1 MPEIRHFSSGFE
13 SQRSGGMEVS
23 MILTVTLNPA
33 VDKTYTTG
41 TLMLG
46 QVNRMRTVNNIAGGK
61 GINVAKILRQ
71 YGYEVAAAGFLGGY
85 TGQFIE
91 NCMREIHAQCCFTK
105 VAGETRSSINV
116 IAEDG
121 YVTEILEPGPA
132 VSAQELEQFMDDY
145 GKAVESSE
153 LVIMSGSV
161 AKGIPADIYQKL
173 VEIGNKAGRRC
184 ILDTSGEALLHGIKA
199 VPFMIKPNQKEL
211 EYLVGHKLRDIGEIG
226 RAAEKLRGTGIE
238 YVLVSLGKKGLLSV
252 AEGETLW
259 AKPPVVKAVNTVG
272 CGDSVVASYA
282 MSLLKGEDSVT
293 ALKRATAISAA
304 NTATLE
310 SGDIALELAEDLLE
324 KVEIE
329 KR

>member
-1 MPEIRHFSSGFE
+1 
-13 SQRSGGMEVS
+13 

-41 TLMLG
+41 SLLLG

-71 YGYEVAAAGFLGGY
+71 YGYEVMTAGFLGGY

-91 NCMREIHAQCCFTK
+91 ACMEEIHARRRFTK
-105 VAGETRSSINV
+105 VAGETRSSIN
-116 IAEDG
+116 ILAEDG
-121 YVTEILEPGPA
+121 YVTEVLEPGPS
-132 VSAQELEQFMDDY
+132 VSAQELEQFISDY
-145 GKAVESSE
+145 KEAVNECE

-161 AKGIPADIYQKL
+161 ARGIPADIYGQL
-173 VEIGNKAGRRC
+173 VTIGKEAGLRC

-211 EYLVGHKLRDIGEIG
+211 EYLVGHRLKDIGELG
-226 RAAEKLRGTGIE
+226 EAAGKLCRMGIE

-252 AEGETLW
+252 TEKEMLW
-259 AKPPVVKAVNTVG
+259 ARPPAVKAVNTVG
-272 CGDSVVASYA
+272 CGDSVVASYT
-282 MSLLKGEDSVT
+282 MSLLKGEDDYT
-293 ALKRATAISAA
+293 ALKRAAAISAA

-310 SGDIALELAEDLLE
+310 SGDISLELAEELLE
-324 KVEIE
+324 KVQIE
-329 KR
+329 RR

>member
-1 MPEIRHFSSGFE
+1 
-13 SQRSGGMEVS
+13 

-41 TLMLG
+41 ALMLG

-71 YGYEVAAAGFLGGY
+71 YGYEVMASGFLGGY
-85 TGQFIE
+85 TGQFME
-91 NCMREIHAQCCFTK
+91 SCMREIHVECRFTS

-121 YVTEILEPGPA
+121 YVTEILEPGPV
-132 VSAQELEQFMDDY
+132 VSAQELKRFVEDY
-145 GKAVESSE
+145 KKAVGECE

-161 AKGIPADIYQKL
+161 AKGIPADIYGQL
-173 VEIGNKAGRRC
+173 VEIGKGAGLRC
-184 ILDTSGEALLHGIKA
+184 VLDTSGEALLHGIKA
-199 VPFMIKPNQKEL
+199 APFMIKPNQKEL
-211 EYLVGHKLRDIGEIG
+211 EYLVGHRLKDIGEIG
-226 RAAEKLRGTGIE
+226 EAAKKLRKMGIAH
-238 YVLVSLGKKGLLSV
+238 VLVSLGKKGLLSV
-252 AEGETLW
+252 TEDEALW
-259 AKPPVVKAVNTVG
+259 AKTPMVKAINTVG

-282 MSLLKGEDSVT
+282 MSLLKGEDNYT
-293 ALKRATAISAA
+293 ALKRAAAISAA

-310 SGDIALELAEDLLE
+310 SGDIALELAEELLE
-324 KVEIE
+324 KIQIE

>member
-1 MPEIRHFSSGFE
+1 
-13 SQRSGGMEVS
+13 

-41 TLMLG
+41 SLMLG

-71 YGYEVAAAGFLGGY
+71 YGYEVMTAGFLGGY

-91 NCMREIHAQCCFTK
+91 KCMEEIHAECRFTK
-105 VAGETRSSINV
+105 VAGETRSSINI

-121 YVTEILEPGPA
+121 YVTEVLEPGPT
-132 VSAQELEQFMDDY
+132 VSAQELERVMEDY
-145 GKAVESSE
+145 KKAVGECG

-161 AKGIPADIYQKL
+161 AKGIPADIYGQL
-173 VEIGNKAGRRC
+173 VEMGKEAGLRC

-211 EYLVGHKLRDIGEIG
+211 EYLVGHRLKDIGELG
-226 RAAEKLRGTGIE
+226 EAAKKLCQRGIE
-238 YVLVSLGKKGLLSV
+238 HVLVSLGKKGLLSV
-252 AEGETLW
+252 TEKEMLW
-259 AKPPVVKAVNTVG
+259 AKPPAVKAINTVG

-282 MSLLKGEDSVT
+282 MSLLKGEDDYT
-293 ALKRATAISAA
+293 ALKRAAAISAA
-304 NTATLE
+304 HTATLE
-310 SGDIALELAEDLLE
+310 SGDISLELAEELLE
-324 KVEIE
+324 KVQIE

>member
-1 MPEIRHFSSGFE
+1 
-13 SQRSGGMEVS
+13 

-41 TLMLG
+41 ALMLG
-46 QVNRMRTVNNIAGGK
+46 QVNRMRTVHNIAGGK

-71 YGYEVAAAGFLGGY
+71 YGYEVMAAGFLGGY

-91 NCMREIHAQCCFTK
+91 NCMREIHAECRFTK

-121 YVTEILEPGPA
+121 YVTEILEPGPV
-132 VSAQELEQFMDDY
+132 VSARELEQFVADY
-145 GKAVESSE
+145 KKAVKECE

-161 AKGIPADIYQKL
+161 AKGIPGDIYRQL
-173 VEIGNKAGRRC
+173 VEIGKEAGLRC

-199 VPFMIKPNQKEL
+199 APFLIKPNQKEL
-211 EYLVGHKLRDIGEIG
+211 EYLVGHRLKDMGEIG
-226 RAAEKLRGTGIE
+226 KAAEKLRGTGIE
-238 YVLVSLGKKGLLSV
+238 HVLVSLGKKGLLSV
-252 AEGETLW
+252 TENKVLW
-259 AKPPVVKAVNTVG
+259 AKTPMVKAVNTVG

-282 MSLLKGEDSVT
+282 MSLLKGEDNDT
-293 ALKRATAISAA
+293 ALKRAAAISAA

-310 SGDIALELAEDLLE
+310 SGDIALELAEELLE
-324 KVEIE
+324 KIQIE
-329 KR
+329 ER